1 MGFLVTAIMCSSSVG
16 LTFAYAK
23 AKNIDTLNVTFS
35 NYLMAFGLST
45 FMLLRQIVASDSF
58 GVTLTEQRYL
68 TFFAIYTGVLYLMGF
83 LGIQFSVL
91 KNGPSITT
99 MFNRL
104 GMVVPVAASIFI
116 FSEVPTPFR
125 WAGII
130 LAIFSLIAY
139 SYDGGFQFNGL
150 LFTVFALGGAAELS
164 NKLFSVL
171 FDESLKSFYL
181 FVIFS
186 TCSIITASIL
196 KFRTDKHAFTQKE
209 IQVGIFLG
217 AANFSTAFFILK
229 SLVTLP
235 STIVYP
241 ALSVGAILVTA
252 IMSKLFFG
260 EIFDRKTYIVLGLTV
275 VSLIFINL

>member
-1 MGFLVTAIMCSSSVG
+1 MGFLAIAIMCSASVG

-23 AKNIDTLNVTFS
+23 SKDIDTLHVTFF
-35 NYLMAFGLST
+35 NYLTAFGLSA
-45 FMLLRQIVASDSF
+45 FMLLRELAASDSF
-58 GVTLTEQRYL
+58 WVTLTEQKYL
-68 TFFAIYTGVLYLMGF
+68 PIFALYTGVIYLTCF

-104 GMVVPVAASIFI
+104 GMVVPIAVSIFI
-116 FSEVPTPFR
+116 FNELPTPLR
-125 WAGII
+125 WFGIL

-139 SYDGGFQFNGL
+139 SYDGGFQFNAL

-181 FVIFS
+181 LIVFA
-186 TCSIITASIL
+186 TCTIITTFIL
-196 KFRTDKHAFTQKE
+196 KFRTQKSVFTIKQAQ
-209 IQVGIFLG
+209 IGIFLG
-217 AANFSTAFFILK
+217 AVNFSTVFFVLK
-229 SLVTLP
+229 ALVTLP
-235 STIVYP
+235 ATIVYP
-241 ALSVGAILVTA
+241 ALSVGVILVTA
-252 IMSKLFFG
+252 LISKLFFG
-260 EIFDRKTYIVLGLTV
+260 EVFERKTCLVLALTV